1 MKSYKA
7 LIAAVASLLTLSA
20 CSPGP
25 GELAG
30 KWRLESAMPATVTY
44 RDGEEESMGIIS
56 PVSYR
61 HEGNHIYVKYEAGL
75 MEGHTVRFT
84 KVNKD
89 TYRSELGTLTRIR

>member
-1 MKSYKA
+1 MKSYH
-7 LIAAVASLLTLSA
+7 LIIAVLVSLLTLSG

-25 GELAG
+25 GELKG
-30 KWRLESAMPATVTY
+30 EWKLNSVMPATVIY

-61 HEGNHIYVKYEAGL
+61 HEGNHVYVKYEAGL

-84 KVNKD
+84 RVNKD
-89 TYRSELGTLTRIR
+89 TYRSELGTLKRVK

>member
-1 MKSYKA
+1 MKAYY
-7 LIAAVASLLTLSA
+7 LVIAAVISLLTLSA

-25 GELAG
+25 GELEG
-30 KWRLESAMPATVTY
+30 KWKLETAMPATVTY

-61 HEGNHIYVKYEAGL
+61 HEGNHIYVTYEAGL

-84 KVNKD
+84 RVNKD
-89 TYRSELGTLTRIR
+89 TYRSELGTLKRVK